1 MPAALAY
8 RPFAIL
14 MTLAVVGAV
23 ALTWA
28 KVVTTL
34 QDAKP
39 VAPQGEATAI
49 IWDGRVFQSQA
60 ELTAW
65 LTARGSLY
73 SDWSTAHPGA
83 AAVLEHRSPTD
94 TKLESTNAA
103 ATVPATTTT
112 TAAGQDS
119 PPGSRPS
126 SHRSQIGLV
135 RAAVLVL
142 LLFLALL
149 GAWGAALPG
158 PFRHRFP
165 LLSERLLRYREQLA
179 ASAAALVIAVIVG
192 VVLS

>member
-14 MTLAVVGAV
+14 MTLAVIGAV

-39 VAPQGEATAI
+39 VAPQGEASAI
-49 IWDGRVFQSQA
+49 IWDGRVFQSEAQ
-60 ELTAW
+60 LTTW
-65 LTARGSLY
+65 LTSRGALY
-73 SDWSTAHPGA
+73 RDWSTAHPNA
-83 AAVLEHRSPTD
+83 AAVLERRSPTE
-94 TKLESTNAA
+94 TKFQSTAA
-103 ATVPATTTT
+103 ASTALATTTT
-112 TAAGQDS
+112 SAGRESS
-119 PPGSRPS
+119 PASRPA
-126 SHRSQIGLV
+126 SHRSHTGLV

-142 LLFLALL
+142 LLVLALL

-165 LLSERLLRYREQLA
+165 QLSERLLRYREQLA